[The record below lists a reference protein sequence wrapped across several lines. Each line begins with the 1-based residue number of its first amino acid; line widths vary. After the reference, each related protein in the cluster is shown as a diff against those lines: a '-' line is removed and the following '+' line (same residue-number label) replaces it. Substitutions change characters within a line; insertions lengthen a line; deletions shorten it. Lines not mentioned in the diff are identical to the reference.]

1 MSCNIVI
8 SQQTPIPVS
17 HKIAPEAKKRGKK
30 SHKNYMEKLK
40 ERFLKDNQMVQKTLK
55 NFLKIYRLFQERFE

>member
-8 SQQTPIPVS
+8 SQKAPIPVS
-17 HKIAPEAKKRGKK
+17 QKIAPEAKTRGKK

-40 ERFLKDNQMVQKTLK
+40 ERFLKDNQTVQKALK
-55 NFLKIYRLFQERFE
+55 KI